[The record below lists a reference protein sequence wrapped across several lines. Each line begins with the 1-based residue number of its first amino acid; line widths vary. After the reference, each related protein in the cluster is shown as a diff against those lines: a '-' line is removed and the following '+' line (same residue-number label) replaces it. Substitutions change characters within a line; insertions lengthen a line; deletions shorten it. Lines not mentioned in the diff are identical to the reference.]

1 MREGLIRLDSELG
14 KRIGLTSANF
24 ETAIVWDCRPKALY
38 FTTLYPRQPEDKI
51 IHELFNALDKI
62 YTPCYFVG
70 PTPLIKNVAMQHGY
84 EWGVEPCGTDYVHN
98 LNTKKSLK

>member
-14 KRIGLTSANF
+14 KRVGLTSANF
-24 ETAIVWDCRPKALY
+24 ETAIIWDCRPEALY

-70 PTPLIKNVAMQHGY
+70 PSPLIKSVAMQHGY

>member
-14 KRIGLTSANF
+14 KRVGLTSANF

-84 EWGVEPCGTDYVHN
+84 GWGVEPCGTAYVHN